1 MAKVT
6 TKGKK
11 WEWMYPKDNIVG
23 ECDLAGCGLFH

>member
-23 ECDLAGCGLFH
+23 EHDLAGCGLFH